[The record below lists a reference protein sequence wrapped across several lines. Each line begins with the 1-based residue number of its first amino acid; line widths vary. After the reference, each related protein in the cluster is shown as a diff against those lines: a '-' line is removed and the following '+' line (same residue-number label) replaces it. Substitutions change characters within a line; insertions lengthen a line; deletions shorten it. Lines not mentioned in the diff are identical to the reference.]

1 MATGKDKRYFD
12 REFKYEAI
20 RLMNEGKRSVRDIAK
35 DLDIHP
41 NVLHQWRRKYRAD
54 MEQAFPGKGHLKGPE
69 EEIRRLQR
77 ENEELREEKDILK
90 KALAIFSKPPR

>member
-1 MATGKDKRYFD
+1 MVIGKGKRYYD

-20 RLMNEGKRSVRDIAK
+20 RLMDEGKRSVGGIAR

-41 NVLHQWRRKYRAD
+41 NLLHQWLRKYRED
-54 MEQAFPGKGHLKGPE
+54 MEQAFPGKGHLKAPE

-77 ENEELREEKDILK
+77 ENEELKEEKDILK
-90 KALAIFSKPPR
+90 KALAIFSKHQK